1 MIVVTGAAGFIG
13 SCLVSK
19 LNQAGYER
27 IMVVDDFSKTEKEH
41 NLVGKTIGAKINR
54 IEFLNWFKENGKD
67 VDFVYHIGAR
77 TDTAEFDKAILIHQ
91 NLKHIFQHR
100 LYHRFLLQLIHA
112 STTVIKQYR

>member
-77 TDTAEFDKAILIHQ
+77 TDTAEFDKVLREEFFRELGSSCA
-91 NLKHIFQHR
+91 FQ
-100 LYHRFLLQLIHA
+100 L
-112 STTVIKQYR
+112 